1 MAFIEETI
9 TAGDG
14 LRLYTRRHEASGAQ
28 ADAII
33 VHGFA
38 EHSGRYGALTEH
50 LLARGYTVTAYDQ
63 RGHGLSDGLPGH
75 VDDFREYED
84 DLDKVVALTRSRA
97 EGRPPVIIGHSMG
110 GLVTLGFLARKSGA
124 VTAAVISAPLIEVAV
139 PVPAPLRMI
148 AGMGARFTPRLR
160 LGNKIDP
167 AVLCRDPAICHAYS
181 ADPHVSRKVSMKWF
195 SEAERAMAEIKERA
209 GQIRAPVLVMH
220 GTQDQLASVE
230 ATKALFARIGSI
242 DKELIIYEGY
252 YHELFNEPEKQE
264 LYERATAWL
273 SERIK
278 KSSESIEP
286 R

>member
-14 LRLYTRRHEASGAQ
+14 LRLYLRRHEASGAR

-38 EHSGRYGALTEH
+38 EHSGRYGPLTEH
-50 LLARGYTVTAYDQ
+50 LLAHGYAVTAYDQ

-84 DLDKVVALTRSRA
+84 DLDKVVTLTRSRGD
-97 EGRPPVIIGHSMG
+97 GRPLVIIGHSMG

-124 VTAAVISAPLIEVAV
+124 VAAAVISAPLIEMAV
-139 PVPAPLRMI
+139 PVPAHLRMI
-148 AGMGARFTPRLR
+148 AGLGARFTPRLR
-160 LGNKIDP
+160 LANKIDP
-167 AVLCRDPAICHAYS
+167 AVLSRDPAVGRAYGS
-181 ADPHVSRKVSMKWF
+181 DPHVSRKVSMKWF
-195 SEAERAMAEIKERA
+195 IEAQRAMAGIKDRA
-209 GQIRAPVLVMH
+209 GQIRTPVLVIH
-220 GTQDQLASVE
+220 GTADQLASVE
-230 ATKALFARIGSI
+230 ATKALFGGIGSS
-242 DKELIIYEGY
+242 DKELIIYEGF

-273 SERIK
+273 SGRIN
-278 KSSESIEP
+278 SSAESIG
-286 R
+286 